1 MDYVGRVFD
10 YEALARQYDVQPE
23 TLAQLVEDAR
33 KEFPNDEMMIELH
46 VIRALRWL
54 KRQDPN

>member
-1 MDYVGRVFD
+1 MDYVSRVFD